1 MGIGLHAGEAV
12 TGSIGSPLRREYTVI
27 GDVVNLAS
35 RIEKLNK
42 VFGSQLL
49 VSDVVWQ
56 TLDCDIND
64 AIPMGEVKVTGREEG
79 IKVYQM
85 A

>member
-1 MGIGLHAGEAV
+1 
-12 TGSIGSPLRREYTVI
+12 VI

-42 VFGSQLL
+42 EFGSQLL
-49 VSDVVWQ
+49 VSQMVWQ
-56 TLDCDIND
+56 TLRNHL
-64 AIPMGEVKVTGREEG
+64 AQAVPMGQIHVRGREEA
-79 IKVYQM
+79 IQVYQV